1 MGQCSALRGR
11 NSECSSL
18 PLQAGTKSLW
28 DTVITGLL
36 FQTFKKEWTH
46 VCPWKSL
53 VPVKIPGR
61 LWSWTASPN
70 SFVCYPALT
79 YSRINSTAA
88 RISTGSY
95 SYKRRSSPVR
105 SPEHTNM
112 SHPELP
118 FISTFPINSPSIPC
132 SLCLFPLAHLSLFLF
147 PLLF

>member
-1 MGQCSALRGR
+1 MNSKSFLLVLEQTDVLIFWTSKHLEYYQTFSFYQTSQKCHLERSSTNQISWVSAVPWEEEI
-11 NSECSSL
+11 ECSSL

-70 SFVCYPALT
+70 SFACYPAPT
-79 YSRINSTAA
+79 SYSRINSTAA

-95 SYKRRSSPVR
+95 S
-105 SPEHTNM
+105 
-112 SHPELP
+112 
-118 FISTFPINSPSIPC
+118 
-132 SLCLFPLAHLSLFLF
+132 
-147 PLLF
+147 